1 MEIMEVISDRSTD
14 VDVDHLQVGEEA
26 EEAVLSVL
34 SAEDFITVP
43 GGGKNAFVQQ
53 SLRSTVFHAG
63 WRRDPPL
70 HCLALVPGH
79 PCSGAVAMSD
89 VKLRLSYTIH
99 NTEGGKKVTAAVT
112 NTGRAGGDLLLV
124 GRDQGQGGDAR
135 RRGGSGGR
143 AVSR

>member
-1 MEIMEVISDRSTD
+1 MLI
-14 VDVDHLQVGEEA
+14 DHLQVGEEA

-43 GGGKNAFVQQ
+43 GGGRNAFVQQ
-53 SLRSTVFHAG
+53 SLRSTVVHAG

-112 NTGRAGGDLLLV
+112 NTGRAVAGRLGAISSLWGGIK
-124 GRDQGQGGDAR
+124 GREVMPDA
-135 RRGGSGGR
+135 G
-143 AVSR
+143 AAQKEEQ